1 MNNKLLLAAL
11 LALSPL
17 ARGGD
22 LLLHGRV
29 QLGLIGNDND
39 SSNVFPSGFLN
50 FDEGF
55 NLNRIDLIAEKKTDT
70 DIRPR
75 IGPFPGPKPQ
85 RPGWGFEI
93 DLRYGKDAAIT
104 FGLDDE
110 LSINEGKEHLWLAQQ
125 WFLRLYEPWGGG
137 FSLIAGSWFTPLGH
151 EIGAPVD
158 PPTAF
163 YTHSYAF
170 LYGPSKHV
178 GVLGAARLPVARRH
192 GLWSIGLGLVQ
203 GWNNLQDNNH
213 DKTLL
218 FDLRWRSTDFRT
230 WIDFENIIGNEQ
242 SEDGITDQTRPFNAV
257 STRGEKLP
265 RRMHSLTITHRIDKT
280 RRWTLNA
287 VAGFQKGGDLVADAH
302 NPPGFLITE
311 DSEWYGV
318 NLNYYHRFR
327 PDEQFALRL
336 EWLRDDDGAHALLP
350 AGNYYAITADLSWWP
365 LKNLRIRPE
374 LRYDIHDG
382 PGNAFGGRVPTVF
395 HGDTNQQWLASIDL
409 TWFFGKRR

>member
-1 MNNKLLLAAL
+1 MLKKYLPFAL
-11 LALSPL
+11 LALSGL
-17 ARGGD
+17 AHAGD
-22 LLLHGRV
+22 ILLHGRL
-29 QLGLIGNDND
+29 QLGLIANDND
-39 SSNVFPSGFLN
+39 SANVFPSGFLN

-55 NLNRIDLIAEKKTDT
+55 NLNRIDLIAEKKTRA
-70 DIRPR
+70 DIQPR
-75 IGPFPGPKPQ
+75 IGPFPGP
-85 RPGWGFEI
+85 RPERPDWGFEI
-93 DLRYGKDAAIT
+93 DLRYGRDAAIT

-110 LSINEGKEHLWLAQQ
+110 LSINEGKEELWLAQQ

-137 FSLIAGSWFTPLGH
+137 FSLIAGSWFTEIGH

-178 GVLGAARLPVARRH
+178 GILGAMKLPVAKRR
-192 GLWSIGLGLVQ
+192 GLWSLGLGLVQ

-218 FDLRWRSTDFRT
+218 FDLRWRSPDFRT
-230 WIDFENIIGNEQ
+230 WVDFENIIGNEQ
-242 SEDGITDQTRPFNAV
+242 SEDGVTDQTRPFNAI
-257 STRGEKLP
+257 SSRGDKLL
-265 RRMHSLTITHRIDKT
+265 RRMHSLTISHRLSPT

-287 VAGFQKGGDLVADAH
+287 VAGFQEGGDVVADAH

-318 NLNYYHRFR
+318 NLNYYDRFR
-327 PDEQFALRL
+327 PGIQFALRL

-350 AGNYYAITADLSWWP
+350 GGNYYAITANLSWWP

-374 LRYDIHDG
+374 LRYDYHDG
-382 PGNAFGGRVPTVF
+382 PGNAFGGQVPTVF
-395 HGDTNQQWLASIDL
+395 RGDTNQQWLASIDL
-409 TWFFGKRR
+409 TWFFGKR